1 MARRK
6 RTLSSEEQRLWEHV
20 ARQVKPLSGRDAR
33 PEPPETAVALPPEA
47 LPKIPPLPRAG
58 AGKGVSGKLP
68 TAKPPPKP
76 KPPKAPFLPAYHP
89 PQSMP
94 RAPTSPPATGLE
106 RKERVAL
113 RRRSRDVDGVIDL
126 HGMRQAEALAALIRF
141 LQQSRALD
149 RSIVLVI
156 TGKGGEGLR
165 LRVQSGPYGLGDER
179 GVLRRM
185 VPHWLRSPELRPF
198 VVGFEEA
205 AAHAGGSGALYVR
218 LRRRGK

>member
-6 RTLSSEEQRLWEHV
+6 RTLSSEEQRLWEHI
-20 ARQVKPLSGRDAR
+20 ARQVKPLSGRGAR
-33 PEPPETAVALPPEA
+33 PEPPETSVSLPREA
-47 LPKIPPLPRAG
+47 PPAMPPMPRAG
-58 AGKGVSGKLP
+58 
-68 TAKPPPKP
+68 TMKPPPKP

-89 PQSMP
+89 PQSTP
-94 RAPTSPPATGLE
+94 KTIVNPPAMGLE

-126 HGMRQAEALAALIRF
+126 HGMRQAEAQVALIRF

-165 LRVQSGPYGLGDER
+165 LGMQSGPYGLGDER

-185 VPHWLRSPELRPF
+185 VPHWLRAPDLRPF

>member
-6 RTLSSEEQRLWEHV
+6 RTLSSEEKRLWEHV
-20 ARQVKPLSGRDAR
+20 ARQVQPLSGRGAR
-33 PEPPETAVALPPEA
+33 PEPPETSVALPHAAPPVIA
-47 LPKIPPLPRAG
+47 PPLRPG
-58 AGKGVSGKLP
+58 P
-68 TAKPPPKP
+68 AKPPPKP
-76 KPPKAPFLPAYHP
+76 KPPKASFLPAYHP
-89 PQSMP
+89 PQST
-94 RAPTSPPATGLE
+94 AKATVSPPAMGLE

-126 HGMRQAEALAALIRF
+126 HGMRQAEAQVALIRF

-165 LRVQSGPYGLGDER
+165 LGMQSGPYGLGDER

-185 VPHWLRSPELRPF
+185 VPHWLRSPDLRPF

-205 AAHAGGSGALYVR
+205 AAHAGGAGALYVR

>member
-20 ARQVKPLSGRDAR
+20 ARHVKPLSGRGAR
-33 PEPPETAVALPPEA
+33 PEPPETSVALPPVA
-47 LPKIPPLPRAG
+47 PPTIAPPLRPG
-58 AGKGVSGKLP
+58 A
-68 TAKPPPKP
+68 AKPPPKP

-89 PQSMP
+89 PQSTAKP
-94 RAPTSPPATGLE
+94 VANPPTTGLE

-126 HGMRQAEALAALIRF
+126 HGMRQAEAQVALMRF

-165 LRVQSGPYGLGDER
+165 LGMQSGPYGLGDER

-185 VPHWLRSPELRPF
+185 VPHWLRAPDLRPF

>member
-6 RTLSSEEQRLWEHV
+6 RTLSSEEKRLWEHV
-20 ARQVKPLSGRDAR
+20 ARQIKPLSGAGAR
-33 PEPPETAVALPPEA
+33 PAPPETSVALPRES
-47 LPKIPPLPRAG
+47 PPAVAPAMATASRPG
-58 AGKGVSGKLP
+58 G
-68 TAKPPPKP
+68 AKPPPKP

-89 PQSMP
+89 PQSSA
-94 RAPTSPPATGLE
+94 RSVVSPPAMGLE

-126 HGMRQAEALAALIRF
+126 HGMRQAEAQVALIRF

-165 LRVQSGPYGLGDER
+165 LGLQSGPYGLGDER

-185 VPHWLRSPELRPF
+185 VPHWLRSPDLRPF

>member
-20 ARQVKPLSGRDAR
+20 ARQVKPLSGYGAR
-33 PEPPETAVALPPEA
+33 PEPPHTSVALPPEA
-47 LPKIPPLPRAG
+47 PVAMSLAQPVQRPG
-58 AGKGVSGKLP
+58 A
-68 TAKPPPKP
+68 TKPPPKP
-76 KPPKAPFLPAYHP
+76 KPPKASFLPAYHP
-89 PQSMP
+89 PQSTPKAMV
-94 RAPTSPPATGLE
+94 SPPALGLE

-113 RRRSRDVDGVIDL
+113 RRRSKDVDGVIDL
-126 HGMRQAEALAALIRF
+126 HGMRQAEAQIALIGF

-165 LRVQSGPYGLGDER
+165 LGMQSGPFGLGDER

-185 VPHWLRSPELRPF
+185 VPHWLRSPDLRPF

>member
-6 RTLSSEEQRLWEHV
+6 RTLSSEEQRLWQHV

-33 PEPPETAVALPPEA
+33 PEPPETSVALPREA
-47 LPKIPPLPRAG
+47 MPAIPPIPRPG
-58 AGKGVSGKLP
+58 A
-68 TAKPPPKP
+68 TKPPPKP

-89 PQSMP
+89 PQSTQKTI
-94 RAPTSPPATGLE
+94 ASPPAMGLE

-126 HGMRQAEALAALIRF
+126 HGMRQAEAQVALIRF

-165 LRVQSGPYGLGDER
+165 LGLPSGPYGLGDER

-185 VPHWLRSPELRPF
+185 VPHWLRSPDLRPF

>member
-20 ARQVKPLSGRDAR
+20 ARQVKPLSGRGAR
-33 PEPPETAVALPPEA
+33 PEPPEPSVALPREA
-47 LPKIPPLPRAG
+47 SPSVPPLPRSG
-58 AGKGVSGKLP
+58 AV
-68 TAKPPPKP
+68 KPPPKP
-76 KPPKAPFLPAYHP
+76 KPPKAPFLPAYRP
-89 PQSMP
+89 PQSTSKL
-94 RAPTSPPATGLE
+94 PTNPPAIGLE

-126 HGMRQAEALAALIRF
+126 HGMRQAEAQVALIRF

-165 LRVQSGPYGLGDER
+165 LGMQSGPYGLGDER

-185 VPHWLRSPELRPF
+185 VPHWLRAPDLRPF

>member
-20 ARQVKPLSGRDAR
+20 ARHVKPLSGRRAR
-33 PEPPETAVALPPEA
+33 PEPPETSVALPPA
-47 LPKIPPLPRAG
+47 APPTIAPPPRPG
-58 AGKGVSGKLP
+58 AAKL
-68 TAKPPPKP
+68 PPKP

-89 PQSMP
+89 PQSAQKASAIP
-94 RAPTSPPATGLE
+94 AIAPASPPAMGLE

-126 HGMRQAEALAALIRF
+126 HGMRQAEAQVALMRF

-165 LRVQSGPYGLGDER
+165 LGMQSGPYGLGDER

-185 VPHWLRSPELRPF
+185 VPHWLRSPDLRPF

-218 LRRRGK
+218 LRRRGR

>member
-20 ARQVKPLSGRDAR
+20 ARHVKPLSGRGAR
-33 PEPPETAVALPPEA
+33 PEPPETSVALPPVA
-47 LPKIPPLPRAG
+47 APVAPAIIAPPPRPG
-58 AGKGVSGKLP
+58 A
-68 TAKPPPKP
+68 AKPPPKP
-76 KPPKAPFLPAYHP
+76 NPPKAPFLPAYQP
-89 PQSMP
+89 PQSTP
-94 RAPTSPPATGLE
+94 KATAAPPAMGLE

-126 HGMRQAEALAALIRF
+126 HGMRQAEAQVALIRF
-141 LQQSRALD
+141 LQQSRAQD

-156 TGKGGEGLR
+156 TGKGGDGLR
-165 LRVQSGPYGLGDER
+165 LGMQSGPYGLGDER

-185 VPHWLRSPELRPF
+185 VPHWLRSPDLRPF

-205 AAHAGGSGALYVR
+205 AAHAGGTGALYVR

>member
-1 MARRK
+1 MARRR
-6 RTLSSEEQRLWEHV
+6 RTLSTEEQRLWEHV
-20 ARQVKPLSGRDAR
+20 ARQVKPLSARGVR
-33 PEPPETAVALPPEA
+33 PEPPETSVALPPVA
-47 LPKIPPLPRAG
+47 PPKISLTSAPPPRPG
-58 AGKGVSGKLP
+58 AG
-68 TAKPPPKP
+68 TPPPKP

-89 PQSMP
+89 PQSLSKS
-94 RAPTSPPATGLE
+94 TVSPPAMGLE

-126 HGMRQAEALAALIRF
+126 HGMRQAEAQVALVRF

-165 LRVQSGPYGLGDER
+165 LGLQSGPYGLGDER

-185 VPHWLRSPELRPF
+185 VPHWLRSPDLRPF
-198 VVGFEEA
+198 VVGFEQA